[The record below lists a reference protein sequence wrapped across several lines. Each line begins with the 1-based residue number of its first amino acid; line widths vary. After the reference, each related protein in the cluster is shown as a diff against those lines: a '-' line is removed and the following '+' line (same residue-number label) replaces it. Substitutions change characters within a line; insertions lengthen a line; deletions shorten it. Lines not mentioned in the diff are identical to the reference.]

1 MILFYSDTCQHCSV
15 LLDTIKRHDT
25 KKTIKLVVIDAII
38 NKINHKIK
46 AVPALM
52 FMPSKEIIYG
62 KAVFDYLLLPNR
74 GYLFTSNSSRD
85 KQETSSITSP
95 IPLNIKE
102 KSDEPAAFTLGAISS
117 DNFSDISDD
126 NINSMNINDDKL
138 YKWGL
143 VDESYD
149 TIANTNTNTDANAN
163 TNTNTDANANTN
175 TNTNTNIN
183 VIGNGNGNINA
194 IANANANANSK
205 YIDNDKISKKLPSID
220 ELQKQRENI
229 FKDI

>member
-25 KKTIKLVVIDAII
+25 KKTIKLVVIDAIV
-38 NKINHKIK
+38 NKISHKIK

-52 FMPSKEIIYG
+52 FMPTKEIIYG

-85 KQETSSITSP
+85 KQETSSISSP
-95 IPLNIKE
+95 IPLNIQE
-102 KSDEPAAFTLGAISS
+102 KTDEPMAFTLGAISS

-126 NINSMNINDDKL
+126 NINSMNINEDKL

-143 VDESYD
+143 VNETPD
-149 TIANTNTNTDANAN
+149 IN
-163 TNTNTDANANTN
+163 NTN
-175 TNTNTNIN
+175 TNTNNIN
-183 VIGNGNGNINA
+183 NTNTNTNNIN
-194 IANANANANSK
+194 NTN
-205 YIDNDKISKKLPSID
+205 DNDKISKKLPSID

>member
-1 MILFYSDTCQHCSV
+1 MILFYSDTCQHCAI

-25 KKTIKLVVIDAII
+25 NKTIKLVVIDAIV
-38 NKINHKIK
+38 NKISHKIT

-52 FMPSKEIIYG
+52 FIPSKEIIYG

-74 GYLFTSNSSRD
+74 GYLFTNSNTRN
-85 KQETSSITSP
+85 KQETISSISSP
-95 IPLNIKE
+95 IPLNRPA
-102 KSDEPAAFTLGAISS
+102 KSDEPISFSLGAITA
-117 DNFSDISDD
+117 DNFSDITDD

-143 VDESYD
+143 VDETLD
-149 TIANTNTNTDANAN
+149 NINNNNINNNTNN
-163 TNTNTDANANTN
+163 TNNNTTKTFDSEKSN
-175 TNTNTNIN
+175 
-183 VIGNGNGNINA
+183 
-194 IANANANANSK
+194 
-205 YIDNDKISKKLPSID
+205 KKLPSID

>member
-25 KKTIKLVVIDAII
+25 KKTIKLVVIDAIV
-38 NKINHKIK
+38 NKISHKIK

-52 FMPSKEIIYG
+52 FMPTKEIIYG

-85 KQETSSITSP
+85 KQETSSISSP
-95 IPLNIKE
+95 IPLNIQE
-102 KSDEPAAFTLGAISS
+102 KTDEPMAFTLGAISS

-126 NINSMNINDDKL
+126 NINSMNINEDKL

-143 VDESYD
+143 VNETPD
-149 TIANTNTNTDANAN
+149 IN
-163 TNTNTDANANTN
+163 NTN
-175 TNTNTNIN
+175 TNTNTNN
-183 VIGNGNGNINA
+183 TTNTNTNTNT
-194 IANANANANSK
+194 N
-205 YIDNDKISKKLPSID
+205 DNDKISKKLPSID

>member
-1 MILFYSDTCQHCSV
+1 MILFYSDTCQHCAV

-25 KKTIKLVVIDAII
+25 KKTIKLVVIDAIV
-38 NKINHKIK
+38 NKISHKIK

-74 GYLFTSNSSRD
+74 GYLFANSNTRE
-85 KQETSSITSP
+85 KQEVSSSINSP
-95 IPLNIKE
+95 IPLNKQENI
-102 KSDEPAAFTLGAISS
+102 DEPMSFTLGAISS
-117 DNFSDISDD
+117 DNFSNITDD

-138 YKWGL
+138 YKWGI
-143 VDESYD
+143 VSDD
-149 TIANTNTNTDANAN
+149 TNNTNTNN
-163 TNTNTDANANTN
+163 TNNTN
-175 TNTNTNIN
+175 NNTNNTNN
-183 VIGNGNGNINA
+183 NTA
-194 IANANANANSK
+194 QLESEK
-205 YIDNDKISKKLPSID
+205 SSKKLPSID

>member
-25 KKTIKLVVIDAII
+25 KKTIKLVVIDAIV
-38 NKINHKIK
+38 NKISHKIK

-74 GYLFTSNSSRD
+74 GYLFATNNTRD

-95 IPLNIKE
+95 VPLNIQE
-102 KSDEPAAFTLGAISS
+102 KIDEPIAFTLGAISS
-117 DNFSDISDD
+117 DNYSDITDD
-126 NINSMNINDDKL
+126 NINSMNINEDKL
-138 YKWGL
+138 YKWGF
-143 VDESYD
+143 VNETS
-149 TIANTNTNTDANAN
+149 NANAN
-163 TNTNTDANANTN
+163 VNAN
-175 TNTNTNIN
+175 
-183 VIGNGNGNINA
+183 GN
-194 IANANANANSK
+194 ANANANANGNVNANANGNANVNANVNANGNANVNTNANIYDNANK
-205 YIDNDKISKKLPSID
+205 TIDNDKISKKLPSID

>member
-38 NKINHKIK
+38 NKISHKIK

-74 GYLFTSNSSRD
+74 GYLFTTNNTRD

-102 KSDEPAAFTLGAISS
+102 RPDEPIAFTLGSISS
-117 DNFSDISDD
+117 DNFSDITDD

-143 VDESYD
+143 VNEISD
-149 TIANTNTNTDANAN
+149 TNDNGNG
-163 TNTNTDANANTN
+163 
-175 TNTNTNIN
+175 N
-183 VIGNGNGNINA
+183 VNGNGNGNGNDVNNNKI
-194 IANANANANSK
+194 
-205 YIDNDKISKKLPSID
+205 IDNDKMSKKLPSID

>member
-25 KKTIKLVVIDAII
+25 KKTIKLVVIDAIV
-38 NKINHKIK
+38 NKISHKIK

-52 FMPSKEIIYG
+52 FMPTKEIIYG

-85 KQETSSITSP
+85 KQETSSISSP
-95 IPLNIKE
+95 IPLNIQE
-102 KSDEPAAFTLGAISS
+102 KTDEPMAFTLGAISS

-126 NINSMNINDDKL
+126 NINSMNINEDKL

-143 VDESYD
+143 VNETPD
-149 TIANTNTNTDANAN
+149 INNTNN
-163 TNTNTDANANTN
+163 NTN
-175 TNTNTNIN
+175 TNTNTNN
-183 VIGNGNGNINA
+183 TTNTNTNTNT
-194 IANANANANSK
+194 N
-205 YIDNDKISKKLPSID
+205 DNDKISKKLPSID

>member
-25 KKTIKLVVIDAII
+25 KKTIKLVVIDAIV
-38 NKINHKIK
+38 NKISHKIK

-74 GYLFTSNSSRD
+74 GYLFANNNTRD

-95 IPLNIKE
+95 VPLNIQE
-102 KSDEPAAFTLGAISS
+102 RPDEPIAFTLGAISS
-117 DNFSDISDD
+117 DNYSDITDD
-126 NINSMNINDDKL
+126 NINSMNINEDKL
-138 YKWGL
+138 YKWGIIN
-143 VDESYD
+143 ESSD
-149 TIANTNTNTDANAN
+149 GNINAN
-163 TNTNTDANANTN
+163 SNGN
-175 TNTNTNIN
+175 
-183 VIGNGNGNINA
+183 GNGNGNINA
-194 IANANANANSK
+194 NSNGNANGNK
-205 YIDNDKISKKLPSID
+205 TIDNDKISKKLPSID